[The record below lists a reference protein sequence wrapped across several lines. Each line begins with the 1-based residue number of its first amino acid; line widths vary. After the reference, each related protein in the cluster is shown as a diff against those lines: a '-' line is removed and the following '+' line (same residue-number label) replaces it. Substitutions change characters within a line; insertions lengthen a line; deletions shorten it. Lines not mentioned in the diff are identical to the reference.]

1 MCRPFS
7 FFYDEFLCHR
17 FLKEF
22 FMQNKEMKT
31 EAQTKNHTPQARKQ
45 GAADAVE
52 KEKQAD
58 TQSEFNVEQRRQEHT
73 DNNT

>member
-1 MCRPFS
+1 
-7 FFYDEFLCHR
+7 
-17 FLKEF
+17 
-22 FMQNKEMKT
+22 MQNKEMKT